1 MSVSKRFIEEISNIY
16 LKEEGIDVA
25 GDISV
30 GVMGGEIGGAVIGNI
45 SSRTQLFAARTYY
58 VIILKY
64 LESRLKKADSVNKKS
79 IQESIKRVK
88 EKISWIDKNKKR
100 IIKISTVSSSAFGA
114 VGGGVAGAIIGKK
127 YRK

>member
-45 SSRTQLFAARTYY
+45 SSRTQLFAART
-58 VIILKY
+58 
-64 LESRLKKADSVNKKS
+64 
-79 IQESIKRVK
+79 
-88 EKISWIDKNKKR
+88 
-100 IIKISTVSSSAFGA
+100 
-114 VGGGVAGAIIGKK
+114 
-127 YRK
+127 